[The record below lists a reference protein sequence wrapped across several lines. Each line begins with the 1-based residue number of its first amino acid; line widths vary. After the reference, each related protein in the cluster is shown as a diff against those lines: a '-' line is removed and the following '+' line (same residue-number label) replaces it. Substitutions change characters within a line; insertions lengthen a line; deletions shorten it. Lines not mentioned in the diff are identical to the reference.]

1 MFKEFVC
8 VVLIGD
14 SSACTKMHYL
24 VRLILAKQ
32 GIYFPSAFEIFFFF
46 YEVGYNLELS
56 EISNTSDLS
65 LWMFFHTAYL
75 LKITLIAA
83 KGIHW
88 PSLMAFVQR
97 TPKNLG

>member
-1 MFKEFVC
+1 MFKEFLC

-14 SSACTKMHYL
+14 SSACTKIYYL

-32 GIYFPSAFEIFFFF
+32 GIYFSFAFEFFFFFF

-56 EISNTSDLS
+56 EISNASNLS
-65 LWMFFHTAYL
+65 LWMFFHIAYL

-83 KGIHW
+83 KGMH
-88 PSLMAFVQR
+88 
-97 TPKNLG
+97 